1 MEKRTIFVLHRD
13 LSIRRAIGYFE
24 DDDRIPE
31 CYHYDDEE
39 DGGDSMSFY
48 NPAEYEGEGYF
59 KTEED
64 AIKHRDMRVKTYK
77 EMIPVVRRYVNEL
90 VCIGEDNEF
99 MQFKMEDALGC
110 YARSNQDYFE
120 EYKEQCEWTK
130 FYRILY
136 QKGVMHIRG
145 HVFRPSDVDIMRW
158 GYYDEAVKLE
168 KDQFRWF
175 VEIILKNGV
184 RLKTY
189 SRVEYRFIEDL
200 FGENYSHREFKSHSV

>member
-39 DGGDSMSFY
+39 EGGDSTSFY
-48 NPAEYEGEGYF
+48 NPADYEGEGYY
-59 KTEED
+59 KTEAD
-64 AIKHRDMRVKTYK
+64 AIKHRDNIVKAYL
-77 EMIPVVRRYVNEL
+77 EMIPVVKKFVNDL
-90 VCIGEDNEF
+90 DGIGEDNEF
-99 MQFKMEDALGC
+99 MKFKMEDALGH
-110 YARSNQDYFE
+110 YANSNQSYYEDYM
-120 EYKEQCEWTK
+120 EQREWTK

-136 QKGVMHIRG
+136 QSGVMHIRG
-145 HVFRPSDVDIMRW
+145 HIFKPSDIDIMRW
-158 GYYDEAVKLE
+158 GYYDDAVKLE
-168 KDQFRWF
+168 DDQFRWF

-189 SRVEYRFIEDL
+189 SRLEYRLMEDL
-200 FGENYSHREFKSHSV
+200 FGANYSHREFKCHSA

>member
-13 LSIRRAIGYFE
+13 LTIRRAIGYFE

-39 DGGDSMSFY
+39 DGNDTTSFF
-48 NPAEYEGEGYF
+48 NPVDYKGEGYY

-64 AIKHRDMRVKTYK
+64 AIKHRDMRGKAYM
-77 EMIPVVRRYVNEL
+77 EMIPVVRKFVDDLE
-90 VCIGEDNEF
+90 CIGEDNEF
-99 MQFKMEDALGC
+99 MQFKMEDALGHYTHCNESC
-110 YARSNQDYFE
+110 YKDYM
-120 EYKEQCEWTK
+120 EQREWIK
-130 FYRILY
+130 FYRTLY
-136 QKGVMHIRG
+136 QNGVMHIRG
-145 HVFRPSDVDIMRW
+145 HVFKPSDIDIMRW

-168 KDQFRWF
+168 EDQFRWF

-189 SRVEYRFIEDL
+189 SRLEYRMIEDL
-200 FGENYSHREFKSHSV
+200 FGENYSNREFKSHSA